1 MSLSAEVFSWWLLL
15 CGVSLVNV
23 MALLWSARLLRQRQA
38 LLPAPVYAARR
49 WQLILS
55 AAYVLGCAYRS
66 ALPVFDVPRFC
77 LFDSWFSSVIVGR
90 SVATLAELCFV
101 AQWALLLREIAHVTG
116 SRIGQS
122 VSRLVIPL
130 IAQAEC
136 FSWYSVLTTS
146 NLGHVVEET
155 LWGLTAALLVATLV
169 TIWPRFPAALRPILA
184 GTCLAGL
191 AYVAFMFLVD
201 VPMYWQRWLADEASG
216 RRYLSLG
223 LGFYDAAGRWVVSHR
238 WQDWQSEMT
247 WMTLYFSLGVW
258 FSLALVHAP
267 VLHPVRNG
275 DGARAAAA
283 RPGRRPRLRPG
294 APARRP

>member
-1 MSLSAEVFSWWLLL
+1 MSLSAEIFSWWFLL
-15 CGVSLVNV
+15 CGVSALNV

-38 LLPAPVYAARR
+38 QLPAPVYAARR

-116 SRIGQS
+116 SRVGQA

-130 IAQAEC
+130 IALAEL

-146 NLGHVVEET
+146 NLGHVAEET
-155 LWGLTAALLVATLV
+155 LWGMTAALLVVTLV
-169 TIWPRFPAALRPILA
+169 TVWPRFPAALRPILA

-191 AYVAFMFLVD
+191 AYVAFMLLVD
-201 VPMYWQRWLADEASG
+201 VPMYWQRWLADEANG
-216 RRYLSLG
+216 RPYLSLTQ
-223 LGFYDAAGRWVVSHR
+223 GFFDASGRWVVSHR
-238 WQDWQSEMT
+238 WQDWQSEMG
-247 WMTLYFSLGVW
+247 WMTLYFSIGVW

-267 VLHPVRNG
+267 ALTPLSDAG
-275 DGARAAAA
+275 GAKAVAA
-283 RPGRRPRLRPG
+283 RPMRRPRPRPG